1 MMDALTTLGP
11 GGNDSWFEMILDL
24 WSLMR
29 LDDFRPC
36 HFDHVRPFKTVIID
50 LFGFQGVMSTILD
63 PGTFYSLSFL
73 ILDPILDLWKRSEI
87 KFLGYL
93 CSSWEDAYS
102 MLWPSTFIILVTEQ
116 EAETPTRFVFPWPS
130 PSLSIGTSPDPSDI
144 MLVLLRAKY
153 LSDGKQGNYI
163 YVYISVVEE
172 IFSSNSFEDML
183 KSIFSSHVL

>member
-1 MMDALTTLGP
+1 
-11 GGNDSWFEMILDL
+11 
-24 WSLMR
+24 MR

-93 CSSWEDAYS
+93 CSSWEDQWPQVNTHKQIIKTCGKA
-102 MLWPSTFIILVTEQ
+102 LWKSGMQMRKVVGFRQGDIRRFLPDVSWHGYVGICRGLRSTKQTNSLFDRLSQNCTWNRILSSSKWTTII
-116 EAETPTRFVFPWPS
+116 
-130 PSLSIGTSPDPSDI
+130 TSNIIQHISKRQGR
-144 MLVLLRAKY
+144 V
-153 LSDGKQGNYI
+153 GKH
-163 YVYISVVEE
+163 
-172 IFSSNSFEDML
+172 IFQR
-183 KSIFSSHVL
+183 